1 MTQITPLTTACAAWG
16 DGLPDWVEA
25 LAIECGRTSQNA
37 VAKELGRSSAL
48 ISQVL
53 RNKYPGNLTAIED
66 RFRGVFLDARVHCP
80 ALGDIP
86 SNECQD
92 WREKAKDFVPTNSN
106 RSRMFAACKRCPRNQ
121 KGGDE

>member
-1 MTQITPLTTACAAWG
+1 MTPITPLATARAAWV

-25 LAIECGRTSQNA
+25 LAIECGRSSQNA

-66 RFRGVFLDARVHCP
+66 RFRGLFLHARVSCP
-80 ALGDIP
+80 ALGDLP

-92 WREKAKDFVPTNSN
+92 WREKAREFVPTNSQ
-106 RSRMFAACKRCPRNQ
+106 RSRMFAACKVCPRNQ
-121 KGGDE
+121 KGGEE